1 MEKQATPQQNWFA
14 NRKWGVFIH
23 YLDSVQNGSGN
34 YHNTKTYRT
43 DWNECVEDLDT
54 DLLARQLAEINAGY
68 LIFTVMQGSRFLCA
82 PNATYEALTGY
93 ARGEATSRRDLIGDL
108 LNSLDKYGIPLFLYY
123 TGDGPHKDP
132 KAMLGL
138 YGRETDIGPGA
149 SMVTPD
155 FVEKWAA
162 VMKEYAL
169 RYGSR
174 ISGWWV
180 DGLYPAFEYTPELM
194 QPYRD
199 AAKAGNPDCLF
210 SANYHGCFKY
220 GSDRLV
226 NLPGIGDVIMAD
238 FYHEIAPP
246 TPVDDYTAGEVVSL
260 DVYPTAQLT
269 EGAQSHI
276 LSFLGIPNHPVQ
288 VYDAWAARGCKYS
301 IEYLM
306 KYVKQV
312 NTLGGVVSLDVCMYR
327 DGRIDP
333 EQMRVLKMLASLRRT
348 PGK

>member
-1 MEKQATPQQNWFA
+1 MNTTATPQQNWFA
-14 NRKWGVFIH
+14 NRKWGIFIH
-23 YLDSVQNGSGN
+23 YLYNCQNGSGN
-34 YHNTKTYRT
+34 FHNTKTYQT
-43 DWNECVEDLDT
+43 DWNECVEELDT

-82 PNATYEALTGY
+82 PNETYEKLTGY

-138 YGRETDIGPGA
+138 YGEATDILPDGNH
-149 SMVTPD
+149 VTMH
-155 FVEKWAA
+155 FVKNWTA
-162 VMKEYAL
+162 VMQEYAK
-169 RYGSR
+169 RYGKR
-174 ISGWWV
+174 IAGWWV
-180 DGLYPAFEYTPELM
+180 DGLYPTIGYTPELM

-199 AAKAGNPDCLF
+199 VALEGNPEMLF

-220 GSDRLV
+220 GNHRTVDV
-226 NLPGIGDVIMAD
+226 PGAGEVIFAD
-238 FYHEIAPP
+238 FFHEIAPP
-246 TPVDDYTAGEVVSL
+246 TPVDDFTAGEVVSL

-276 LSFLGIPNHPVQ
+276 LSFLGIPNHPVA
-288 VYDAWAARGCKYS
+288 VYDGWGARGCKYS

-312 NTLGGVVSLDVCMYR
+312 NALGGVVSMDVCMYR

-333 EQMRVLKMLASLRRT
+333 DQIRVLKMLASLRRA
-348 PGK
+348 PGM